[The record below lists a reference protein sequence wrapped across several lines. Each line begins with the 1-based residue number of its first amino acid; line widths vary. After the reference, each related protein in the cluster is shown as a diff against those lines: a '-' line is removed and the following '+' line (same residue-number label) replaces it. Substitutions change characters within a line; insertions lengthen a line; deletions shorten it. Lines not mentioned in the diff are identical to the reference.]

1 MSRRPWPIEDK
12 NRLLLGIVKDAN
24 VKLSDAYCKKF
35 EKFMG
40 NRYSPNAIRK
50 QLAKILSDAEKSG
63 LLCEEDGDRM
73 RVSPKRKASPRRAK
87 TKKIK
92 VEKSSDDESLDSPPI
107 DDSATLDASPPRRLP
122 ERAKRASV
130 SYRELAGDTEGS
142 SDTDFV
148 KLRSDVLEDCDE
160 V

>member
-1 MSRRPWPIEDK
+1 MPGRPWPIEDK
-12 NRLLLGIVKDAN
+12 NRLLLGIVK
-24 VKLSDAYCKKF
+24 VTKFKLSDGYCKKL

-40 NRYSPNAIRK
+40 NRYTPNAIRK

-73 RVSPKRKASPRRAK
+73 PVSPKRKASPRRVK

-92 VEKSSDDESLDSPPI
+92 VEKSSDDESLDSPPVG
-107 DDSATLDASPPRRLP
+107 DSTMPDASPPRRLP
-122 ERAKRASV
+122 ERAKRASI

-142 SDTDFV
+142 SDTDSV
-148 KLRSDVLEDCDE
+148 KLRSNVLEDCDE